1 MTFFILNQLNE
12 KRLKIMEKPNT
23 KKIHQLLKK
32 YQEQTVFTYKELQE
46 YYELRKFA
54 VLNDIYSVKKI
65 Q

>member
-1 MTFFILNQLNE
+1 MNPFYYKLINE
-12 KRLKIMEKPNT
+12 KRLKIMEKLNT

-32 YQEQTVFTYKELQE
+32 YQEQMVFTYKELQE

-54 VLNDIYSVKKI
+54 VLNDIYSIKKI